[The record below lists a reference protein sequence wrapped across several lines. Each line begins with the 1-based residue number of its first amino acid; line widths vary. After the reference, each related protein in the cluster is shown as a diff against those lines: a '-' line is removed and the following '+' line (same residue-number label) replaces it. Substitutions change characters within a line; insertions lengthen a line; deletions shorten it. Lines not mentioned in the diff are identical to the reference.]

1 MLVFLWSLPD
11 SGAFSL
17 PDPSVGR
24 QPGGT
29 VRLPSRLLSASVFVL
44 SVLQT
49 GFTLVYQLTSDVFSL
64 FSGIIMFLFLFF
76 PLFKKNVSWV
86 SCPKCNAGQK
96 LVINCCGL
104 RAGLNNV
111 RHSHLQG

>member
-11 SGAFSL
+11 SSVFSL

-29 VRLPSRLLSASVFVL
+29 VRLPSRLLSARVFVL

-49 GFTLVYQLTSDVFSL
+49 GFTLVYQLTSDIFSL
-64 FSGIIMFLFLFF
+64 FSGIIMFFVFVF
-76 PLFKKNVSWV
+76 SP
-86 SCPKCNAGQK
+86 
-96 LVINCCGL
+96 I
-104 RAGLNNV
+104 
-111 RHSHLQG
+111 